1 MRGALA
7 DGGAI
12 RQRRKT
18 LGLTQEQ
25 LASQASCD
33 TKTVRR
39 AEQGKNL
46 DTYTLAKIAT
56 ALAISFVDV
65 IQQTQLLDASQ
76 QRNILVVEQLAAA
89 FNERNVDGVMKLC
102 HEDIVMYAPGSPD
115 LRFGGVFRGRNE
127 VRRMHEIAF
136 AAAVTEQL
144 TPANVSY
151 IAVEDYVIA
160 RGTAAMKGIGNNRK
174 QKFAFTHMIRIKND
188 KVIEF
193 SAGYDS
199 LAINKL
205 LTSRGEDRQD
215 PRPA

>member
-12 RQRRKT
+12 RQRRTT
-18 LGLTQEQ
+18 LGWTQEQ

-46 DTYTLAKIAT
+46 DTFTLAKIAT

-65 IQQTQLLDASQ
+65 IQHTQVADASQ
-76 QRNILVVEQLAAA
+76 QRNIAVIKQLAAA

-102 HEDIVMYAPGSPD
+102 HEDIVMHAPGSPD
-115 LRFGGVFRGRNE
+115 LPFGGVFRGRNE

-136 AAAVTEQL
+136 AAAATEQL
-144 TPANVSY
+144 TPDNVTY

-160 RGTAAMKGIGNNRK
+160 RGTAAVKRMDDDRE
-174 QKFAFTHMIRIKND
+174 QKFTFTHMIRIEND
-188 KVIEF
+188 KIIEF
-193 SAGYDS
+193 TAGYDS
-199 LAINKL
+199 LAINKF
-205 LTSRGEDRQD
+205 LTSRG
-215 PRPA
+215 